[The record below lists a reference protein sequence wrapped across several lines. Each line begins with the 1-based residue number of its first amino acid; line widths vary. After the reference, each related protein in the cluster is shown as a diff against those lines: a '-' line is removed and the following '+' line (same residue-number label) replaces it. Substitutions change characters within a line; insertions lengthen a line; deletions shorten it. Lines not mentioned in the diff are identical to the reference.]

1 MKYRGFYIDET
12 ETTDVLRPTE
22 TGSEKCDGIWFRL
35 YADSDYGIQI
45 DDFIGAYGHEIEN
58 SEESVEQFVKTY
70 IDQYYAEYK
79 EQQFRLL
86 LEKDYKDYVYDVKQ
100 FDEDFD
106 IVEDAEEIA
115 NMKRAYE
122 CLKDFKGITL
132 EEMEYLVTLRRPLE
146 TVCNY
151 FSYDK
156 EQFAKEFTEC
166 IKMVAQEQKNN
177 YGLVEEYE
185 DHDEKVIDTVEPEVD
200 AGMTMQ

>member
-45 DDFIGAYGHEIEN
+45 DDFIGAYGHEIED
-58 SEESVEQFVKTY
+58 SEESAEQFVKTY
-70 IDQYYAEYK
+70 IDKYYAEYK

-132 EEMEYLVTLRRPLE
+132 EEMEYLVSLRRPLE

-166 IKMVAQEQKNN
+166 IKMVAQDQKNN
-177 YGLVEEYE
+177 YGLVKEYE
-185 DHDEKVIDTVEPEVD
+185 DRDEKVIDTVEPEED

>member
-166 IKMVAQEQKNN
+166 IKMVAQDQKNN

-185 DHDEKVIDTVEPEVD
+185 DRDEMVIDAVEPEED

>member
-86 LEKDYKDYVYDVKQ
+86 LETDYKDYVYDVKQ

-132 EEMEYLVTLRRPLE
+132 EEMEYLVTLKRPLE

-166 IKMVAQEQKNN
+166 IKMVAQDQKNN
-177 YGLVEEYE
+177 YGLVTEYE
-185 DHDEKVIDTVEPEVD
+185 DRDEMVIDDVEPEED

>member
-45 DDFIGAYGHEIEN
+45 DDFIGAYGHEIED
-58 SEESVEQFVKTY
+58 SEESAEQFVKTY
-70 IDQYYAEYK
+70 IDKYYAEYK

-122 CLKDFKGITL
+122 CLKEFKGITL
-132 EEMEYLVTLRRPLE
+132 EEMEHLVSIRRPLE

-166 IKMVAQEQKNN
+166 IKMVAQDQKNN

-185 DHDEKVIDTVEPEVD
+185 DREEKVIDTAEPEED
-200 AGMTMQ
+200 AGMTMG

>member
-86 LEKDYKDYVYDVKQ
+86 LEKDYKAYVYDVKQ

-166 IKMVAQEQKNN
+166 IKMVAQDQKNN

-185 DHDEKVIDTVEPEVD
+185 DRDEKVIDTVEPEED

>member
-166 IKMVAQEQKNN
+166 IKMVAQDQKNN

-185 DHDEKVIDTVEPEVD
+185 DRDEKVIDTVEPEED
-200 AGMTMQ
+200 AGMTM

>member
-132 EEMEYLVTLRRPLE
+132 EEMEYLVTLKRPLE

-166 IKMVAQEQKNN
+166 IKMVAQDQKNN

-185 DHDEKVIDTVEPEVD
+185 DRDEKVIDAVEPEED

>member
-166 IKMVAQEQKNN
+166 IKMVAQDQKNN
-177 YGLVEEYE
+177 YGLVTEYE
-185 DHDEKVIDTVEPEVD
+185 DRDEMVIDDVEPEED

>member
-1 MKYRGFYIDET
+1 MKYRGLYISRE
-12 ETTDVLRPTE
+12 EANDVPRFNDKGRVICE
-22 TGSEKCDGIWFRL
+22 GIWFRVF
-35 YADSDYGIQI
+35 ADNDYQVEM
-45 DDFIGAYGHEIEN
+45 DDFKAAYGFDMER
-58 SEESVEQFVKTY
+58 SQESVEKFLTEH
-70 IDQYYAEYK
+70 IDKFYPEYK
-79 EQQFRLL
+79 EQQFRML

-132 EEMEYLVTLRRPLE
+132 EEMEYIVTLRRPLE

-156 EQFAKEFTEC
+156 NRFAEEFMQC
-166 IKMVAQEQKNN
+166 IKVVAQEQKNN

-185 DHDEKVIDTVEPEVD
+185 GCDEKVIDVVEPEESRI
-200 AGMTMQ
+200 TMQ

>member
-132 EEMEYLVTLRRPLE
+132 EEMEYLVTLKRPLE

-166 IKMVAQEQKNN
+166 IKMVAQDQKNN

-185 DHDEKVIDTVEPEVD
+185 DRDEMVIDAVEPEED

>member
-132 EEMEYLVTLRRPLE
+132 EEMEYLVTLKRPLE

-166 IKMVAQEQKNN
+166 IKMVAQDQKNN
-177 YGLVEEYE
+177 YGLVTEYE
-185 DHDEKVIDTVEPEVD
+185 DRDEMVIDDVEPEED

>member
-22 TGSEKCDGIWFRL
+22 TGSERCNGIWFQL
-35 YADSDYGIQI
+35 YADPDYSIQI
-45 DDFIGAYGHEIEN
+45 DDFIGAYGYEIED
-58 SEESVEQFVKTY
+58 SEESAEQFVKTY
-70 IDQYYAEYK
+70 IDKYYAEYK

-122 CLKDFKGITL
+122 CLKEFKGITL
-132 EEMEYLVTLRRPLE
+132 EEMEHLVSIRRPLE

-166 IKMVAQEQKNN
+166 IKMVAQDQKNN

-185 DHDEKVIDTVEPEVD
+185 DREEKVIDTAEPEED
-200 AGMTMQ
+200 AGITMG

>member
-166 IKMVAQEQKNN
+166 IKMVAKDQKNN

-185 DHDEKVIDTVEPEVD
+185 DRDEMVIDAVEPEED

>member
-166 IKMVAQEQKNN
+166 IKMVAQDQKNN

-185 DHDEKVIDTVEPEVD
+185 DRDEKVIDTVEPEED

>member
-156 EQFAKEFTEC
+156 EPFAKEFTEC
-166 IKMVAQEQKNN
+166 IKMVAQDQKNN

-185 DHDEKVIDTVEPEVD
+185 DRDEKVIDTVEPEED

>member
-166 IKMVAQEQKNN
+166 IKMVAQDQKNN

-185 DHDEKVIDTVEPEVD
+185 DRDEKVIDAVEPEED

>member
-22 TGSEKCDGIWFRL
+22 TGSEKCNGIWFRL

-45 DDFIGAYGHEIEN
+45 DDFIGAYGHEIEK

-166 IKMVAQEQKNN
+166 IKMVAQDQKNN
-177 YGLVEEYE
+177 YGLVKEYE
-185 DHDEKVIDTVEPEVD
+185 DRDEKVIDTVEPEED

>member
-166 IKMVAQEQKNN
+166 IKMVTQDQKNN
-177 YGLVEEYE
+177 YGLVGEYE
-185 DHDEKVIDTVEPEVD
+185 DRDEKVIDTVEPEED

>member
-12 ETTDVLRPTE
+12 ETKDVLRPTE

-35 YADSDYGIQI
+35 FADSDYGIQI
-45 DDFIGAYGHEIEN
+45 DDFIGAYGHEIED

-70 IDQYYAEYK
+70 IDKYYAEYK

-166 IKMVAQEQKNN
+166 IKMVAQDQKNN

-185 DHDEKVIDTVEPEVD
+185 DRDEKVIDTVEPEED
-200 AGMTMQ
+200 AGMTMG

>member
-12 ETTDVLRPTE
+12 EATDVLRPAE

-166 IKMVAQEQKNN
+166 IKMVAQDQKNN
-177 YGLVEEYE
+177 YGLVKEYE
-185 DHDEKVIDTVEPEVD
+185 DRDEKVIDTVEPEED

>member
-1 MKYRGFYIDET
+1 MKYRGLYITGEET
-12 ETTDVLRPTE
+12 NDVPRFNDK
-22 TGSEKCDGIWFRL
+22 GSVICDGIWFRI
-35 YADSDYGIQI
+35 YADSGYQI
-45 DDFIGAYGHEIEN
+45 EMDDFKAAYGFDMER
-58 SEESVEQFVKTY
+58 SEESVEKFLAEH
-70 IDQYYAEYK
+70 IDKFYPEYK

-106 IVEDAEEIA
+106 IAEDAEEIA

-151 FSYDK
+151 FLYDK

-166 IKMVAQEQKNN
+166 IKMVAQDQKNN

-185 DHDEKVIDTVEPEVD
+185 DRDEKVIDTVEPEED

>member
-166 IKMVAQEQKNN
+166 IKMVAQDQKNN
-177 YGLVEEYE
+177 YGLVKEYE
-185 DHDEKVIDTVEPEVD
+185 DRDEKVIDAVEPEED

>member
-151 FSYDK
+151 FSYDQ

-166 IKMVAQEQKNN
+166 IKMVAQDQKNN

-185 DHDEKVIDTVEPEVD
+185 DRDEMVIDAVEPEED

>member
-22 TGSEKCDGIWFRL
+22 TGSERCNGIWFQL
-35 YADSDYGIQI
+35 YADPDYSIQI
-45 DDFIGAYGHEIEN
+45 DDFIGAYGHEIED
-58 SEESVEQFVKTY
+58 SEESAEQFVKTY
-70 IDQYYAEYK
+70 IDKYYAEYK

-166 IKMVAQEQKNN
+166 IKMVAQDQKNN

-185 DHDEKVIDTVEPEVD
+185 DRDEKVIDTVEPEED

>member
-22 TGSEKCDGIWFRL
+22 TGSEKCNGIWFRL

-166 IKMVAQEQKNN
+166 IKMVAQDQKNN
-177 YGLVEEYE
+177 YGLVKEYE
-185 DHDEKVIDTVEPEVD
+185 DRDEKVIDTVEPEED

>member
-86 LEKDYKDYVYDVKQ
+86 LEKDYKNYVYDVKQ

-166 IKMVAQEQKNN
+166 IKMVAQDQKNN

-185 DHDEKVIDTVEPEVD
+185 DRDEKVIDAVEPEED

>member
-166 IKMVAQEQKNN
+166 IKMVAQDQKNN
-177 YGLVEEYE
+177 YGLVKEYE
-185 DHDEKVIDTVEPEVD
+185 DRDEKVIDTVEPEED

>member
-166 IKMVAQEQKNN
+166 IKMVAQDQKNN
-177 YGLVEEYE
+177 YGLVGEYE
-185 DHDEKVIDTVEPEVD
+185 DRDEKVIDTVEPEED

>member
-1 MKYRGFYIDET
+1 MKYRGFYTDET

-22 TGSEKCDGIWFRL
+22 TGSKKCDGIWFRL

-58 SEESVEQFVKTY
+58 SEESAEQFVKTY

-100 FDEDFD
+100 FNEDFD

-122 CLKDFKGITL
+122 CLKNFKGITL

-151 FSYDK
+151 FLYDK

-166 IKMVAQEQKNN
+166 IKMVAQDQKNN
-177 YGLVEEYE
+177 YGFVEEYE
-185 DHDEKVIDTVEPEVD
+185 DRDEKVIDTVEPEED

>member
-22 TGSEKCDGIWFRL
+22 TGSERCNGIWFQL
-35 YADSDYGIQI
+35 YADSDYSIQI
-45 DDFIGAYGHEIEN
+45 DDFIGAYGHEIET

-70 IDQYYAEYK
+70 IDKYYAEYK

-86 LEKDYKDYVYDVKQ
+86 LEKDYKEYVYDVKQ

-122 CLKDFKGITL
+122 CLKEFKGITI

-166 IKMVAQEQKNN
+166 IKMVAQDQKNN

-185 DHDEKVIDTVEPEVD
+185 DRDEKVIDAVEPEED

>member
-122 CLKDFKGITL
+122 CLKNFKGITL

-166 IKMVAQEQKNN
+166 IKMVAQDQKNN

-185 DHDEKVIDTVEPEVD
+185 DRDEKVIDTVEPEED

>member
-12 ETTDVLRPTE
+12 EATDVLRPTE

-166 IKMVAQEQKNN
+166 IKMVAQDQKNN

-185 DHDEKVIDTVEPEVD
+185 DRDEKVIDAVEPEED